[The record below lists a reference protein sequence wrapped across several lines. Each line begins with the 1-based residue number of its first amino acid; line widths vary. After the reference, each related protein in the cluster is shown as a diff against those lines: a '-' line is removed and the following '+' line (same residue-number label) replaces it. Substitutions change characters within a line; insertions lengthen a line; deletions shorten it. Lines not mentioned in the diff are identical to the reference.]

1 MNARLRIE
9 LLSDCLPG
17 SGMGNSALIDTDC
30 VFDAY
35 GFPMI
40 PGKRLKG
47 CLRETAQKLLMM
59 GYPEAYGRQV
69 EALFGDAQSEGSLL
83 IGNAEIEGVQA
94 LKQQI
99 DHYRSGKAGEATFL
113 LMPDAVREYYT
124 CLHTRTAIGENGVA
138 KDHSLRTVRTV
149 RRGNVFECDLS
160 FPAEDET
167 LVRTCA
173 KALRH
178 IGTNRSRGFGHVRM
192 ELMDAEGRSGQGNEQ
207 PAGSSIDVVL
217 RLKTPVIVDTPYIP
231 GVMARGAIAAQY
243 MKRHS
248 APPSGDYSEDPL
260 FCSLFLEDCFFGP
273 AVLTDREHRAYH
285 PVSASVVRLKV
296 PEKERC
302 EYYDLAVSDPPGTQ
316 TKSVK
321 PNVVWSLCSEEKKAY
336 VQKVRHVKH
345 MHHAMTGEMFSYE
358 ALEAGQLFRMRISGK
373 PEALRDM
380 QALLGGIG
388 ELRIGK
394 SRGAQY
400 GCVAIE
406 DIKPSQ
412 EEAQCAPSRRFVMT
426 LEAPAILTDDHGTPR
441 ADCSVL
447 LRALEEKLGCGVR
460 LIRAFAVNG
469 SVEGYNA
476 QWRLSKPSVPALDV
490 STTVV
495 FETEEEMALPR
506 EMRLGERNQEG
517 YGLVR
522 IDAAAE
528 RKPEFDGVKPIT
540 EVERVEASQAW
551 KAFLSQFENRYVH
564 QKLRQHAIDR
574 AQKTVND
581 AVKEAVKGAVRGR
594 AREELAS
601 RAVQSLYTLA
611 LQAESF
617 EGMLATVGGI
627 RDRNKQNLCRN
638 LLNVIGNQYE
648 NQAVKAVREE
658 PVCPPI
664 RGIGLN
670 NQWAW
675 KQFYMVE
682 MLGYVIRLQA
692 KGRQENHRAGGAG

>member
-17 SGMGNSALIDTDC
+17 SGTGNSALIDTDC

-59 GYPEAYGRQV
+59 GYQEARDRQV
-69 EALFGDAQSEGSLL
+69 ESLFGNAQSEGSLL
-83 IGNAEIEGVQA
+83 IGNAQIDGVQM
-94 LKQQI
+94 LKRQI
-99 DHYRSGKAGEATFL
+99 DQYRSGKAREETFL

-149 RRGNVFECDLS
+149 RKGNVFECDVS
-160 FPAEDET
+160 FPAEDEAF
-167 LVRTCA
+167 VRICT

-178 IGTNRSRGFGHVRM
+178 IGTNRNRGFGHVHM
-192 ELMDAEGRSGQGNEQ
+192 ELMSAESPSGQRDEQ
-207 PAGSSIDVVL
+207 TIGDSIDVVL

-231 GVMARGAIAAQY
+231 GVMVRGAIAAQY
-243 MKRHS
+243 MKAHS
-248 APPSGDYSEDPL
+248 APSSGDYSEDPL
-260 FCSLFLEDCFFGP
+260 FRRLFLEDCFFGP
-273 AVLTDREHRAYH
+273 AVLTDRAHRAYH
-285 PVSASVVRLKV
+285 AVPASVVRLKV

-302 EYYDLAVSDPPGTQ
+302 EYYDLAVTNPPGTQ

-321 PNVVWSLCSEEKKAY
+321 PNVVWAVCPEEKMAY

-373 PEALRDM
+373 SEALRAM

-406 DIKPSQ
+406 DIKPSP
-412 EEAQCAPSRRFVMT
+412 EEAKCAPSRRFVMT
-426 LEAPAILTDDHGTPR
+426 LEAPAILADAYGTPR

-476 QWRLSKPSVPALDV
+476 QWRLSKPSVPALDI

-495 FETEEEMALPR
+495 FEMEEEMALPR
-506 EMRLGERNQEG
+506 EMWLGERNQEG
-517 YGLVR
+517 YGFLR
-522 IDAAAE
+522 IDAQEE
-528 RKPEFDGVKPIT
+528 RKPEFDGMKPTT
-540 EVERVEASQAW
+540 EAEKAAPTEAW
-551 KAFLSQFENRYVH
+551 KAFLSRFENRYVH

-581 AVKEAVKGAVRGR
+581 AVKDAVRGR

-611 LQAESF
+611 MRAESL
-617 EGMLATVGGI
+617 EGMRSTVNGI
-627 RDRNKQNLCRN
+627 RDKYKRELCQNL
-638 LLNVIGNQYE
+638 LSTIANQYE
-648 NQAVKAVREE
+648 HQAVKAVREKS
-658 PVCPPI
+658 VCPPI
-664 RGIGLN
+664 RGISLD

-692 KGRQENHRAGGAG
+692 KGRQENHKAGGAG

>member
-35 GFPMI
+35 GFPVI

-59 GYPEAYGRQV
+59 GYQEAYGRQV

-99 DHYRSGKAGEATFL
+99 DHHRSGKAGEATFL

-192 ELMDAEGRSGQGNEQ
+192 ELIGEESTDERRDEQ
-207 PAGSSIDVVL
+207 LTGTSIDVVL

-336 VQKVRHVKH
+336 VKNVRHVKH

-358 ALEAGQLFRMRISGK
+358 ALEAGQLFWMRISGK

-476 QWRLSKPSVPALDV
+476 PWRLSKPSVPALDV

-495 FETEEEMALPR
+495 FETADEMALPR

-522 IDAAAE
+522 IEAAAE
-528 RKPEFDGVKPIT
+528 RKPEFDGVKPTT
-540 EVERVEASQAW
+540 EAEKAAPTEAW
-551 KAFLSQFENRYVH
+551 KAFLSRFENRYVH
-564 QKLRQHAIDR
+564 QKLRQHAIDH
-574 AQKTVND
+574 AEETVKN
-581 AVKEAVKGAVRGR
+581 AVKGR
-594 AREELAS
+594 ARGELAS

-664 RGIGLN
+664 RGIGLDE
-670 NQWAW
+670 QWAW

>member
-35 GFPMI
+35 GFPVI

-59 GYPEAYGRQV
+59 GYQEARDRQV

-83 IGNAEIEGVQA
+83 IGNAQIEGVQA

-99 DHYRSGKAGEATFL
+99 DHYKSGEAREKTFL

-124 CLHTRTAIGENGVA
+124 CLHTRTAIGEDGVA
-138 KDHSLRTVRTV
+138 KDRSLRTVRTV
-149 RRGNVFECDLS
+149 RKGNVFECDIS
-160 FPAEDET
+160 FPAEDEA

-178 IGTNRSRGFGHVRM
+178 IGTNRNRGFGHVHM
-192 ELMDAEGRSGQGNEQ
+192 ELMSAESPSGQRDEQ
-207 PAGSSIDVVL
+207 TIGDSIDVVL

-231 GVMARGAIAAQY
+231 GVMVRGAIAAQY
-243 MKRHS
+243 MKAHS

-260 FCSLFLEDCFFGP
+260 FRRLFLEDCFFGP
-273 AVLTDREHRAYH
+273 AVLTDRAHRAYH
-285 PVSASVVRLKV
+285 PVAACVVRLKV
-296 PEKERC
+296 PEKARC

-316 TKSVK
+316 TKPVK
-321 PNVVWSLCSEEKKAY
+321 PTMVWTVCSEVKKVY

-373 PEALRDM
+373 PETLRDM

-406 DIKPSQ
+406 CIKPSP
-412 EEAQCAPSRRFVMT
+412 EKAGSVTSHWFVMT
-426 LEAPAILTDDHGTPR
+426 LEAPAILVDAYGTPL
-441 ADCSVL
+441 ADCRAL
-447 LRALEEKLGCGVR
+447 LRALQDRLGCGLR

-469 SVEGYNA
+469 SVEGYNP

-495 FETEEEMALPR
+495 FETENEMALPR
-506 EMRLGERNQEG
+506 EIWLGERNQEG

-528 RKPEFDGVKPIT
+528 RKPEFDSVKPVLEAEKT
-540 EVERVEASQAW
+540 EPTEAW
-551 KAFLSQFENRYVH
+551 DAFLSRFENRYVH
-564 QKLRQHAIDR
+564 QKLRQHAVDH
-574 AQKTVND
+574 AEETVNNAVND
-581 AVKEAVKGAVRGR
+581 AVSGYARG
-594 AREELAS
+594 ELAS
-601 RAVQSLYTLA
+601 RAVQNLYTLA
-611 LQAESF
+611 MRAKSL
-617 EGMLATVGGI
+617 EGMRGTVSGI
-627 RDRNKQNLCRN
+627 RDARKKVLCLNLISTIC
-638 LLNVIGNQYE
+638 NQYE
-648 NQAVKAVREE
+648 NQAVKAVLDE

-664 RGIGLN
+664 EGMDLEN
-670 NQWAW
+670 PWEW

-682 MLGYVIRLQA
+682 MLGHVIRLQA
-692 KGRQENHRAGGAG
+692 RGRQGTSKAGGAG